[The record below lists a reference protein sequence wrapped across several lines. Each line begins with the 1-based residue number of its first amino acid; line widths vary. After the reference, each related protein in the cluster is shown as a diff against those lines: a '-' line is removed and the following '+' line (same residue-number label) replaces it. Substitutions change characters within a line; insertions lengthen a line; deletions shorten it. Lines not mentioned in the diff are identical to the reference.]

1 MGRAKRIE
9 QEGAIYH
16 IISKAVN
23 EENVFKKDEDYKY
36 FLELAC
42 NIFIKNQ
49 VMLLS
54 FALMKNHY
62 HLLIKTGKANLSE
75 IMQEVNSKYAHHF
88 NSLYMRNGHLFND
101 RYRSYLIKNDDYF
114 ITAFVYINLNP
125 LEANLVKQPEDYK
138 WCSFRYFKE
147 RANAPKCLN
156 FQEISRLTGI
166 EIAKIPQFISANA
179 SKFNDY
185 KKEVKEYNSERET
198 KKIKK
203 IFLEIN
209 SKYSDVANKKE
220 LKYLIIYALYLRHY
234 RLLDISSA
242 LGIHY
247 QTIASIRNKAEKRSL
262 SDSIFNEWLE
272 KISKDF

>member
-9 QEGAIYH
+9 YEGAIYH
-16 IISKAVN
+16 IVSKAVN
-23 EENVFKKDEDYKY
+23 EENTFKNDDDYKY
-36 FLELAC
+36 FLQLIC

-62 HLLIKTGKANLSE
+62 HLLMKTEKANLSE
-75 IMQEVNSKYAHHF
+75 IMHEVNSKYAHHF

-101 RYRSYLIKNDDYF
+101 RYRSYLIKTDDYF
-114 ITAFVYINLNP
+114 INAFVYINLNP

-138 WCSFRYFKE
+138 WCSFRYFKDRE
-147 RANAPKCLN
+147 NAPKCLN
-156 FQEISRLTGI
+156 FQEISQLTGI

-179 SKFNDY
+179 SKFDDY
-185 KKEVKEYNSERET
+185 KKEVKEYDSEREI

-209 SKYSDVANKKE
+209 NKCSDVANKKD
-220 LKYLIIYALYLRHY
+220 LKYIIIYALYLRNY
-234 RLLDISSA
+234 RLLDISLA
-242 LGIHY
+242 LEVSYPTAVNIK
-247 QTIASIRNKAEKRSL
+247 NKAEKRKL

-272 KISKDF
+272 KISKYF